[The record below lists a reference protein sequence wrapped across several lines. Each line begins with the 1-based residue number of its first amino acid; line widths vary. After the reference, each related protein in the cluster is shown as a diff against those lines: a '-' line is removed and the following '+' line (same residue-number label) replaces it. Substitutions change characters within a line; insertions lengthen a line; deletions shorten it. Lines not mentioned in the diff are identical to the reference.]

1 MNSTSRRVL
10 TRSVVRE
17 LQPETARKGKRLLLP
32 TIARDQGYCGSLRS
46 SLPAHEPPSSVGA
59 EPQKPLPDETSKPNP
74 LKTRRDFPEAGA
86 RGFWPWNSARK

>member
-1 MNSTSRRVL
+1 MSSTSRRVL

-46 SLPAHEPPSSVGA
+46 SLPAHEPPSSAGA
-59 EPQKPLPDETSKPNP
+59 EPQETLPEETSKPNP
-74 LKTRRDFPEAGA
+74 LKTRRDFLEGAAG
-86 RGFWPWNSARK
+86 GFWPWNSARK